1 MQLLREAGRGFFISS
16 FLLFISPILTSAR
29 AAHFTPPHK
38 TRRRSSSAVA
48 EGLRGSGHREE
59 RQGEGKKNV
68 KRKGEHTESQP
79 ENEWE
84 GEREELKKRWWRWCV
99 CGGGRRWGGE
109 SRWQPHKSSR
119 VERAERWSQL
129 IPSTCFETK
138 SPVHLTLEWAGGRQR
153 WL

>member
-59 RQGEGKKNV
+59 RQGEGKK
-68 KRKGEHTESQP
+68 KRK
-79 ENEWE
+79 
-84 GEREELKKRWWRWCV
+84 KKRRAHRKPTWEWMRRREGGVKEEVVAVVCV
-99 CGGGRRWGGE
+99 WGGRRWGG